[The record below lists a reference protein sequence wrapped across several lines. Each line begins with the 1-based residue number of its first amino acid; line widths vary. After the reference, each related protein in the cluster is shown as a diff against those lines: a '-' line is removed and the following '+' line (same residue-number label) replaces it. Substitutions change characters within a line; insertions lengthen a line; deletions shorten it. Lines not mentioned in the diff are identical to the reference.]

1 MKNKK
6 CCQLNPDR
14 LLTLRC
20 SLISEILEQETK
32 CVRIEEMPSVCRA
45 TVLPLALTEV
55 LIPVPLLPSCVAW
68 SKELHFAKSLS
79 SC

>member
-6 CCQLNPDR
+6 CCQLNPDM

-20 SLISEILEQETK
+20 ILISEILEQEKK
-32 CVRIEEMPSVCRA
+32 CVRIEEMPFVCRT
-45 TVLPLALTEV
+45 TVFLLALTEV
-55 LIPVPLLPSCVAW
+55 LIPVPLLPSYVAW
-68 SKELHFAKSLS
+68 SKELHFAKFLS